1 MDLKMEVWAQACSGI
16 TAQGD
21 DLSLC
26 YRIVGGTQCHIDI
39 RCLMLVL
46 PFSHQCLNGRGEPLE
61 VGIHAGITLRMAN
74 IHRIAHSADIDGD
87 PANIAVTNRIHRLAF
102 HLLGLDV
109 KTTMEMVGPGF
120 SEIPCQGNIEMNR

>member
-1 MDLKMEVWAQACSGI
+1 MDLKMEVWTQACSGI
-16 TAQGD
+16 TAQGN

-46 PFSHQCLNGRGEPLE
+46 PFSHQCLNGWGKTLE

-74 IHRIAHSADIDGD
+74 IHRIAHSADID
-87 PANIAVTNRIHRLAF
+87 
-102 HLLGLDV
+102 
-109 KTTMEMVGPGF
+109 
-120 SEIPCQGNIEMNR
+120 